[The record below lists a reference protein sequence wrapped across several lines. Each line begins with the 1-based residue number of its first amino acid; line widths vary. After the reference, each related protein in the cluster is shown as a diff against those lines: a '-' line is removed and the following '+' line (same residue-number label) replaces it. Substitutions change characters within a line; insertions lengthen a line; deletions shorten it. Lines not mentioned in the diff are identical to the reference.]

1 MGVVHVI
8 AGTLRQPFLHFRV
21 LVGAVVVEHEV
32 DLLTGIDRLVDPI
45 EKPEELLMAMAG
57 LALANNGP
65 FEDVQRGE

>member
-1 MGVVHVI
+1 
-8 AGTLRQPFLHFRV
+8 
-21 LVGAVVVEHEV
+21 V

-57 LALANNGP
+57 LALANDGP